1 MFRGRVLEVVLS
13 GEQMN
18 SLGGLCGMI
27 IMNCFCG
34 MVDRRKAFFNLI
46 SSWNHCQRSSPSRVS
61 NTLGAVFE
69 SAQNLSPGLAELSCA
84 VVITTAPQRH

>member
-18 SLGGLCGMI
+18 SLGGLCGMM

-34 MVDRRKAFFNLI
+34 MIDGPKEFL
-46 SSWNHCQRSSPSRVS
+46 
-61 NTLGAVFE
+61 
-69 SAQNLSPGLAELSCA
+69 
-84 VVITTAPQRH
+84 